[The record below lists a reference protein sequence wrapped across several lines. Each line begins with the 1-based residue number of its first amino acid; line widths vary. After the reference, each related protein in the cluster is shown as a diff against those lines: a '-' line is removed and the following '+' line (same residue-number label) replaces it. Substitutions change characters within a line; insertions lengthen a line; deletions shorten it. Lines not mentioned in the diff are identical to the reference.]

1 VVDPVSGRGYPVP
14 PQRSPRPV
22 SREAFQRGP
31 AAPAPGGYP
40 PAGGPPAA
48 QGGGFEPAYRASYQ
62 PAQYPPGQYP
72 QGQYPPGQYPQG
84 QYPPGQ
90 YPYEPARQA
99 ESEGSSGW
107 VIAFGVVLALALGG
121 LAAAIVSKGQDSSP
135 GVTTVPVTRT
145 VQGPTTTVQQSKTTV
160 TTPPANVTV
169 APSVTL
175 DPSGSIGGQGDA
187 APDETSGSSTS
198 GSGSTTTTSP

>member
-1 VVDPVSGRGYPVP
+1 VSDDQTP
-14 PQRSPRPV
+14 
-22 SREAFQRGP
+22 
-31 AAPAPGGYP
+31 P
-40 PAGGPPAA
+40 PAGGGPTEEATPPA
-48 QGGGFEPAYRASYQ
+48 Q
-62 PAQYPPGQYP
+62 PGQPPPGQYPPGQYP

-145 VQGPTTTVQQSKTTV
+145 VQGPTTTVQQSTTTV